1 MASIET
7 SESEKL
13 HFIDFLIDEIQALI
27 TGCRCIIISV
37 LTTDS
42 ISIGLSFVT
51 RSYRLRDV
59 HRLRVREKH
68 SSVDIQTKVS
78 ILHSLSNRNTDV
90 FGHFDAHQTC

>member
-1 MASIET
+1 MVSIET
-7 SESEKL
+7 SESEQVYFVDL
-13 HFIDFLIDEIQALI
+13 LTDEIQTLI
-27 TGCRCIIISV
+27 TGCRSIIISV

-59 HRLRVREKH
+59 QRLRLREKH
-68 SSVDIQTKVS
+68 SAIDIQTEVS